1 MNFDELNID
10 LKDEYK
16 RFDYGINCF
25 NRDITLIFK
34 DFDGFSNK
42 ELFDNLEY
50 NYYDWQDD
58 DKGYCLEEYMLEQL
72 PELYKN
78 NITSVLYG
86 EYEEEDV

>member
-1 MNFDELNID
+1 M
-10 LKDEYK
+10 LKVKDIEPWNNSK
-16 RFDYGINCF
+16 IVSFNVNCF
-25 NRDITLIFK
+25 ERELVIIFK
-34 DFDGFSNK
+34 DFD
-42 ELFDNLEY
+42 EYLETDIRAY
-50 NYYDWQDD
+50 LTESYYDWQDD